1 MELNDKVYD
10 EIKQKCARG
19 NELADSEQYQE
30 ALTEFSKALELLPKP
45 DYMWEAATWLYGA
58 IGDMYFQL
66 NDYSASL
73 DCFMKAQKCPDGMGN
88 PFICVRIG
96 ECFFELGNNIE
107 KAKQYL
113 MQAYMLEG
121 EEIFLDADPKYL
133 ALILPLI

>member
-19 NELADSEQYQE
+19 NELADSEKYQE

-96 ECFFELGNNIE
+96 ECFFELGNIE

-121 EEIFLDADPKYL
+121 EEIFLDAAPKYL

>member
-45 DYMWEAATWLYGA
+45 DYMWKAATWLYGA

-96 ECFFELGNNIE
+96 ECFFELGNIE

>member
-10 EIKQKCARG
+10 EIKKKCAIG
-19 NELADSEQYQE
+19 NKLADSEQYQE
-30 ALTEFSKALELLPKP
+30 ALAEFKNALELLPTP
-45 DYMWEAATWLYGA
+45 IYIWEAATWLYVS

-66 NDYSASL
+66 NDYSACLNSFL
-73 DCFMKAQKCPDGMGN
+73 QAQKCPDGLGN

-96 ECFFELGNNIE
+96 ECFFELGNIE

-133 ALILPLI
+133 ALILPLV

>member
-10 EIKQKCARG
+10 KIQKKCDRG
-19 NELADSEQYQE
+19 NELAGSEQYQE
-30 ALTEFSKALELLPKP
+30 ALTEFREALELLPEP
-45 DYMWEAATWLYGA
+45 NYIWEAATWLYGS

-66 NDYSASL
+66 KKYSPSL
-73 DCFMKAQKCPDGMGN
+73 DSFMQAQKCPDGLGN

-96 ECFFELGNNIE
+96 ECFFELGNIE
-107 KAKQYL
+107 RAKQYL

-121 EEIFLDADPKYL
+121 EEIFLDAEPKYL

>member
-10 EIKQKCARG
+10 EIKKKCARG

-45 DYMWEAATWLYGA
+45 DYMWEAATWLYGS

-96 ECFFELGNNIE
+96 ECFFELGNIE